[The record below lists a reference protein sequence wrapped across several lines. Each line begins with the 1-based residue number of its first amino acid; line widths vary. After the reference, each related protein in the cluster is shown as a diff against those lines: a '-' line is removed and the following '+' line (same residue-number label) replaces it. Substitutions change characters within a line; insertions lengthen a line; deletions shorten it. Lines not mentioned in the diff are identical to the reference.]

1 MFNEIFLLPNLL
13 DHFFKQVGGSDLPS
27 ILLSISGYAILLSR
41 YFKKFQESGVMATER
56 IKFSSQLDPKVLNK
70 AKQLAKSEGRQLQ
83 SIIEEAL
90 NDYLERLKGDRPS
103 SHVLNAFHESLK
115 EYDQLYSDLAK

>member
-1 MFNEIFLLPNLL
+1 
-13 DHFFKQVGGSDLPS
+13 
-27 ILLSISGYAILLSR
+27 
-41 YFKKFQESGVMATER
+41 MATER

-90 NDYLERLKGDRPS
+90 NDYLERIKSDRPS
-103 SHVLNAFHESLK
+103 THVLNAFHESLK
-115 EYDQLYSDLAK
+115 EYDQLYSVLAK